1 MLMQPLKVL
10 SSLVVFILV
19 FITGGYSQNPVKTY
33 DKEWKKIEAF
43 IEKQLYESALKEVK
57 IIYQL
62 AKKDKQD
69 AQMIKALVFLT
80 GLKNGMNL
88 DDASSIKEFEKEII
102 TSKEPAQSILKSLLA
117 EQY

>member
-43 IEKQLYESALKEVK
+43 LEKQLYESALKEVK

-62 AKKDKQD
+62 AKKEKQD
-69 AQMIKALVFLT
+69 AQMIKSLVFMT
-80 GLKNGMNL
+80 GLQNETLL
-88 DDASSIKEFEKEII
+88 DNEIETIREFEDEI
-102 TSKEPAQSILKSLLA
+102 
-117 EQY
+117 